1 MAYSLVVIGEHTLE
15 VGVSVFIVGK
25 AVVTVGMG
33 TPVVVSVG
41 GTSVTRTFVVWAVVV
56 QVFVGVV
63 DVVVAA
69 HFYFFLSSNFSNA

>member
-33 TPVVVSVG
+33 APVVVTVG
-41 GTSVTRTFVVWAVVV
+41 GTSVTGTFVVWAVVV